1 MTPAIRRSRSSTSP
15 VAPLSTHATYPPV
28 HRCTLPALP
37 AHPPWSTNLPPSL
50 GHPSALEYLPPRHP
64 SAHSPCSSATPLS
77 VDSPALPAISVA
89 PLLHCSSFARYQNRP
104 WQSLRLH
111 TVLLND
117 RRKSLPVAPSP
128 LAPPARLPGHSTSLA
143 VSTDRS
149 ARAAH
154 RLSRGRRTL
163 QIFW

>member
-37 AHPPWSTNLPPSL
+37 AHPPWSTNLPPSPGRPTAPERRPPL
-50 GHPSALEYLPPRHP
+50 RPSAR
-64 SAHSPCSSATPLS
+64 SPCSSATPLS

-89 PLLHCSSFARYQNRP
+89 LLLHCSSIARYQNLP

-111 TVLLND
+111 TVVLND

-128 LAPPARLPGHSTSLA
+128 LAPPARLPGRSTSLA
-143 VSTDRS
+143 VSRDRS
-149 ARAAH
+149 ALAAD
-154 RLSRGRRTL
+154 RPSRGRRTL
-163 QIFW
+163 QSFW